1 MKIIKYFR
9 HFGIIENRLMKQIS
23 LVIPVYHE
31 EESLPYFFEAVNPI
45 VDSLKEK
52 YDFELVFVTDMPD
65 KGTYSLLLKKQKE
78 QSNIVVVRLSRSF
91 GHEEAV
97 AAGLKVAKGDAV
109 IPLDGDLQDDP
120 TIIPTMIEKWEEG
133 FKVVNG
139 KRSSREEKGL
149 SKLFVKVFYH
159 LFHKWSKKINVP
171 ENVGDFRLLDR
182 VVVDEIN
189 KLGEKYRVLKI
200 EVPYVGF
207 ETTEVAYQRKNRV
220 GGKTHYKKSA
230 LFKNAFDYFT
240 IISDKL
246 LMVVFDIALVSGVLS
261 VLSLLVELIVFIVD
275 VSTGPQI
282 LVNSLAYMTWLII
295 GIAVLLFAF
304 VEFSLFIIGGYA
316 NRAYVEAND
325 RPTYII
331 ESVTY
336 SDGKKE

>member
-1 MKIIKYFR
+1 MKK
-9 HFGIIENRLMKQIS
+9 IS

-31 EESLPYFFEAVNPI
+31 EESLPHFFNAVNPI
-45 VDSLKEK
+45 VDSLKDK

-65 KGTYSLLLKKQKE
+65 EGTYNLLIERQKE
-78 QSNIVVVRLSRSF
+78 QKNIVVVRLSRSF

-120 TIIPTMIEKWEEG
+120 NAIPEMLKKWEEG
-133 FKVVNG
+133 YQVVNG
-139 KRSSREEKGL
+139 KRSSRQEKGL
-149 SKLFVKVFYH
+149 SKLFVKVFYR

-207 ETTEVAYQRKNRV
+207 KTTEVTYERKQRI

-240 IISDKL
+240 VMSDKL
-246 LMVVFDIALVSGVLS
+246 LLVVFKIAFVSGLLS
-261 VLSLLVELIVFIVD
+261 CLSLVTELVFFILHITEVWQPIAPIWF
-275 VSTGPQI
+275 V
-282 LVNSLAYMTWLII
+282 VWLI
-295 GIAVLLFAF
+295 ASVVVLLFAL
-304 VEFSLFIIGGYA
+304 VEFSIFIVGGYA

-325 RPTYII
+325 RPAYII
-331 ESVTY
+331 ESVKY
-336 SDGKKE
+336 GGDK

>member
-1 MKIIKYFR
+1 MKKV
-9 HFGIIENRLMKQIS
+9 S

-31 EESLPYFFEAVNPI
+31 EESLPHFFNAVNPI
-45 VDSLKEK
+45 VDSLKDK
-52 YDFELVFVTDMPD
+52 YDFELVFVTDIPD
-65 KGTYSLLLKKQKE
+65 EGTYNLLLERQKE

-120 TIIPTMIEKWEEG
+120 NAIPEMLQKWEEG
-133 FKVVNG
+133 YQVVNG
-139 KRSSREEKGL
+139 KRTSRQEKGL
-149 SKLFVKVFYH
+149 SKLFVKVFYK

-182 VVVDEIN
+182 VVVDQIN
-189 KLGEKYRVLKI
+189 ALGEKYRVLKI

-207 ETTEVAYQRKNRV
+207 KTTEVKYERKQRI

-240 IISDKL
+240 IMSDKL
-246 LMVVFDIALVSGVLS
+246 LLVVFKLAFAGGLIACLSLVTELVFFILHITEVWQVIEPMWFIVWLILS
-261 VLSLLVELIVFIVD
+261 VMVLLTAFIEFSIFIV
-275 VSTGPQI
+275 
-282 LVNSLAYMTWLII
+282 
-295 GIAVLLFAF
+295 
-304 VEFSLFIIGGYA
+304 GGYA

-325 RPTYII
+325 RPAYII
-331 ESVTY
+331 ESVKY
-336 SDGKKE
+336 GGEDK

>member
-1 MKIIKYFR
+1 MKK
-9 HFGIIENRLMKQIS
+9 IS

-31 EESLPYFFEAVNPI
+31 EESLPHFFDAVNPI
-45 VDSLKEK
+45 VDSLKDK

-65 KGTYSLLLKKQKE
+65 EGTYNLLIERQKE
-78 QSNIVVVRLSRSF
+78 QKNIVVVRLSRSF

-120 TIIPTMIEKWEEG
+120 NAIPEMLKKWEEG
-133 FKVVNG
+133 YQVVNG
-139 KRSSREEKGL
+139 KRSSRQEKGL

-207 ETTEVAYQRKNRV
+207 KTTEVTYERKQRI

-240 IISDKL
+240 VMSDKL
-246 LMVVFDIALVSGVLS
+246 LLVVFKIAFVSGLLS
-261 VLSLLVELIVFIVD
+261 CLSLVTELVFFILHITEVWQPIGQIWFIV
-275 VSTGPQI
+275 
-282 LVNSLAYMTWLII
+282 WLI
-295 GIAVLLFAF
+295 ASVVVLLFAL
-304 VEFSLFIIGGYA
+304 VEFSIFIVGGYA

-325 RPTYII
+325 RPAYII
-331 ESVTY
+331 ESVKY
-336 SDGKKE
+336 GGDK

>member
-1 MKIIKYFR
+1 MKK
-9 HFGIIENRLMKQIS
+9 IS

-31 EESLPYFFEAVNPI
+31 EESLPHFFDAVNPI
-45 VDSLKEK
+45 VDSLKDK

-65 KGTYSLLLKKQKE
+65 EGTYNLLIERQKE
-78 QSNIVVVRLSRSF
+78 QKNIVIVRLSRSF

-120 TIIPTMIEKWEEG
+120 NAIPEMLKKWEEG
-133 FKVVNG
+133 YQVVNG
-139 KRSSREEKGL
+139 KRSSRQEKGL
-149 SKLFVKVFYH
+149 SKLFVKVFYR

-207 ETTEVAYQRKNRV
+207 KTTEVTYERKQRI

-240 IISDKL
+240 VMSDKL
-246 LMVVFDIALVSGVLS
+246 LLVVFKIAFTLGLLS
-261 VLSLLVELIVFIVD
+261 CLSLVTELVFFILHITEVWQPITPIWF
-275 VSTGPQI
+275 V
-282 LVNSLAYMTWLII
+282 VWLITSVV
-295 GIAVLLFAF
+295 VLLFAL
-304 VEFSLFIIGGYA
+304 VEFSIFIVGGYA

-325 RPTYII
+325 RPAYII
-331 ESVTY
+331 ESVKY
-336 SDGKKE
+336 GGDK

>member
-1 MKIIKYFR
+1 MKK
-9 HFGIIENRLMKQIS
+9 IS

-31 EESLPYFFEAVNPI
+31 EESLPHFFNAVNPI
-45 VDSLKEK
+45 VDSLKGK

-65 KGTYSLLLKKQKE
+65 EGTYNLLIERQKE
-78 QSNIVVVRLSRSF
+78 QKNIVVVRLSRSF

-120 TIIPTMIEKWEEG
+120 NAIPEMLKKWEEG
-133 FKVVNG
+133 YQVVNG
-139 KRSSREEKGL
+139 KRSSRQEKGL
-149 SKLFVKVFYH
+149 SKLFVKVFYR

-207 ETTEVAYQRKNRV
+207 KTTEVTYERKQRI

-240 IISDKL
+240 VMSDKL
-246 LMVVFDIALVSGVLS
+246 LLVVFKIAFTLGLLS
-261 VLSLLVELIVFIVD
+261 CLSLVTELVFFILHITEVWQPIAPIWF
-275 VSTGPQI
+275 V
-282 LVNSLAYMTWLII
+282 VWLI
-295 GIAVLLFAF
+295 ASVVVLLFAL
-304 VEFSLFIIGGYA
+304 VEFSIFIVGGYA

-325 RPTYII
+325 RPSYII
-331 ESVTY
+331 ESVKY
-336 SDGKKE
+336 GGEK